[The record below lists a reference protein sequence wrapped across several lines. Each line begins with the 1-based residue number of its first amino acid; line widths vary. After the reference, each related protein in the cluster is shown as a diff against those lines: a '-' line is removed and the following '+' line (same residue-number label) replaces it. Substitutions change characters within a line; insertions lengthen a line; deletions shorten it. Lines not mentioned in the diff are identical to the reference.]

1 MATGILYFIVGNIL
15 AWFQYNSQ
23 FVWSWWA
30 DKAVLSS
37 MIFSI
42 PLGLC
47 FWHAVKNIVI
57 DTEQLWAS
65 KLIGFGVSN
74 VIFAVL
80 TYLFLKESIFE
91 PKTMTCLILSCVI
104 IAIQVFWK

>member
-1 MATGILYFIVGNIL
+1 MATGILFFIIGNIL

-23 FVWSWWA
+23 FVWRWWA
-30 DKAVLSS
+30 DKPVLSS
-37 MIFSI
+37 FIFAI

-47 FWHAVKNIVI
+47 FWYAIRSIVS
-57 DTEQLWAS
+57 DVDNLWSS

-74 VIFAVL
+74 VVFGVL
-80 TYLFLKESIFE
+80 TYFFLKESIFE
-91 PKTMTCLILSCVI
+91 PKTITCLFLSCAI